1 MFERVKDK
9 ALDVKVGLDSAVVG
23 TMIAASQVGIAFA
36 DGEEATATGVFS
48 TIEDASNSI
57 HGQVIAIARPVAIMC
72 AVICFGLS
80 MVSFFDAKLTK
91 IFRGAGFSCAGA
103 YLLMKLVPAIFDY
116 ADTLIG

>member
-1 MFERVKDK
+1 MFEKVKDK
-9 ALDVKVGLDSAVVG
+9 ALDMKVFLDSAVVG

-36 DGEEATATGVFS
+36 DEEPTATGVFS
-48 TIEDASNSI
+48 TIKDASESVK
-57 HGQVIAIARPVAIMC
+57 GQVMSIARPVAIMC

-91 IFRGAGFSCAGA
+91 IFRAAGFSCAGA